1 MSGNGGNLHSLRDLP
16 GTYEKSG
23 LEQALNSGVPP
34 PVTPEFPGIQ
44 PPGFKLVFHTF
55 PQLTVNRLAPTLLF
69 GVNGGQAAGEEGA
82 RVLVCRKLV
91 AHHPG
96 GAKHRAQLAGAEGW
110 VVLLNTLQD
119 AFTTGWCRNNVTDV
133 VRVTEQVANQQGRRC
148 IDALSG
154 ALAETVEGFY
164 LQPQRPERLGAGQ
177 PEAFPEDTEQAVFTA
192 ENRLCGA
199 VVVLKICR
207 LYVLPVGPVTFEHHL
222 VRVQVP

>member
-23 LEQALNSGVPP
+23 LEQTLNSGVPP
-34 PVTPEFPGIQ
+34 PITPEFPGIQ
-44 PPGFKLVFHTF
+44 PSGFQLVFHTF
-55 PQLTVNRLAPTLLF
+55 PQLTVNRLAPTFLF
-69 GVNGGQAAGEEGA
+69 GVNGGQAACKEGTGL
-82 RVLVCRKLV
+82 LVGGKFV

-96 GAKHRAQLAGAEGW
+96 GTKHRAQLAGAEGRI
-110 VVLLNTLQD
+110 VLLNSLQD
-119 AFTTGWCRNNVTDV
+119 ALATGWCRNNVADV
-133 VRVTEQVANQQGRRC
+133 VRVTEQVANQQGGRC
-148 IDALSG
+148 VDALPG
-154 ALAETVEGFY
+154 ALAETVEGLH
-164 LQPQRPERLGAGQ
+164 LQPQRPESFSAGQ